1 MAGEINSGDIDI
13 FHHIGL
19 ITGDMTAMIARYEQ
33 LGFAFTPLSMPRI
46 PMTPG
51 GAPEILG
58 PGNRCAI
65 FENDYLEV
73 LAVID
78 HERWARVSKAQRGSF
93 DIDPP
98 LARYQ
103 GLHVMHFGCD
113 DIAAVRRR
121 YAAEGIVSSD
131 VMTFQRDV
139 DTQSGP
145 QMMTAKVVGFPHGGN
160 LPSLTQIAQHVTPE
174 LVLQPRY
181 QHHPNGA
188 RAIAEVILCDPSPA
202 ETAARYACLAG
213 HPVVKQDDGFVIDL
227 CRARLIVVAP
237 EHLSALI
244 PGAVPPTLPYLAGFT
259 VRVDDLATPRDV
271 LRTGQVRFLEAN
283 SRVIVAADDAF
294 GCAVLF
300 AA

>member
-1 MAGEINSGDIDI
+1 
-13 FHHIGL
+13 
-19 ITGDMTAMIARYEQ
+19 MIARYEQ
-33 LGFAFTPLSMPRI
+33 LGFSFTPLSMPRI
-46 PMTPG
+46 PLTPG

-65 FENDYLEV
+65 FEKDYLEV

-78 HERWARVSKAQRGSF
+78 RERWARVSTAQRGSF

-113 DIAAVRRR
+113 DIEVVRRR
-121 YAAEGIVSSD
+121 YAAEGIAASEVI
-131 VMTFQRDV
+131 TFQRNV
-139 DTQSGP
+139 ETPSGP
-145 QMMTAKVVGFPHGGN
+145 QMMTAKVIGFPHGGN

-181 QHHPNGA
+181 QQHRNGA
-188 RAIAEVILCDPSPA
+188 RAIAEVILCDPEPE
-202 ETAARYACLAG
+202 ETASRYARIAG
-213 HPVVKQDDGFVIDL
+213 HALMRQDDGFVIDL
-227 CRARLIVVAP
+227 GRARLIVVAP
-237 EHLSALI
+237 AQLSALI
-244 PGAVPPTLPYLAGFT
+244 PGAVPPCLPYLAGFT
-259 VRVDDLATPRDV
+259 VRVDDLAKPRDV
-271 LRTGQVRFLEAN
+271 LRAGGVPFIEAKD
-283 SRVIVAADDAF
+283 RVIVAAQDAF

>member
-1 MAGEINSGDIDI
+1 MNGDIDI

-19 ITGDMTAMIARYEQ
+19 ITGDMAALIARYEQ
-33 LGFAFTPLSMPRI
+33 LGFSFTPLSMPRI
-46 PMTPG
+46 ALTPG

-65 FENDYLEV
+65 FEKDYLEV

-78 HERWARVSKAQRGSF
+78 QERWARVTKAQRGSF

-113 DIAAVRRR
+113 DIESVRRR
-121 YAAEGIVSSD
+121 YAAEGIASSE
-131 VMTFQRDV
+131 VITFQRNV
-139 DTQSGP
+139 DTPTGP
-145 QMMTAKVVGFPHGGN
+145 QMMTAKCVAFPQGGN

-174 LVLQPRY
+174 LVLQERY
-181 QHHPNGA
+181 QHHANGA
-188 RAIAEVILCDPSPA
+188 RAITEVILCDPA
-202 ETAARYACLAG
+202 AADVAARYAKIAG
-213 HPVVKQDDGFVIDL
+213 QKVTRQSDAFVVDIG
-227 CRARLIVVAP
+227 RARLIVVAP
-237 EHLSALI
+237 KHLTALI

-259 VRVDDLATPRDV
+259 VRVDDLDKPRAV
-271 LRTGQVRFLEAN
+271 LRDAKLPFQEAGK
-283 SRVIVAADDAF
+283 RVIVSAADAF

-300 AA
+300 ES

>member
-1 MAGEINSGDIDI
+1 MPHQNDAGDIDI

-19 ITGDMTAMIARYEQ
+19 ITGDMAALIARYEQ

-46 PMTPG
+46 ALTPG

-65 FENDYLEV
+65 LEKDYLEV

-78 HERWARVSKAQRGSF
+78 HERWARVSKTQRGSF

-113 DIAAVRRR
+113 DIEAVRRR
-121 YAAEGIVSSD
+121 YAAEGIASSEII
-131 VMTFQRDV
+131 TFQRNV
-139 DTQSGP
+139 ETPGGL
-145 QMMTAKVVGFPHGGN
+145 QMMTAKVIGFPQGGN

-181 QHHPNGA
+181 QQHRNGA
-188 RAIAEVILCDPSPA
+188 RAIAEVILCDPAPE
-202 ETAARYACLAG
+202 ETASRYARIAG
-213 HPVVKQDDGFVIDL
+213 HPVMWQDGGFVVDL
-227 CRARLIVVAP
+227 GRGRLIVVAP

-244 PGAVPPTLPYLAGFT
+244 PGAVPPCLPYLAGFT
-259 VRVDDLATPRDV
+259 VKVDDLAQPRDV
-271 LRTGQVRFLEAN
+271 LRASDVPFIEAKD
-283 SRVIVAADDAF
+283 RVIIAATDAF

>member
-1 MAGEINSGDIDI
+1 MSGDIDI

-19 ITGDMTAMIARYEQ
+19 ITRDMAALIARYEQ
-33 LGFAFTPLSMPRI
+33 LGFVFTPLSMPRI
-46 PMTPG
+46 PLTPG

-65 FENDYLEV
+65 FERDYLEV

-78 HERWARVSKAQRGSF
+78 PERWAKVSKAQRGSF

-103 GLHVMHFGCD
+103 GLHVMHFGTD

-121 YAAEGIVSSD
+121 YAAEGVVASEI
-131 VMTFQRDV
+131 MTFQRDV
-139 DTQSGP
+139 DTPDGRR
-145 QMMTAKVVGFPHGGN
+145 MMTAKCVAFPQGGN

-188 RAIAEVILCDPSPA
+188 RGIGAVILCDPA
-202 ETAARYACLAG
+202 VDEIAARYARIAG
-213 HPVVKQDDGFVIDL
+213 HEVTREGDARVIDL
-227 CRARLIVVAP
+227 GRARLIVVAP
-237 EHLSALI
+237 QHLATLI
-244 PGAVPPTLPYLAGFT
+244 PGVASPVLPYLAGFT
-259 VRVDDLATPRDV
+259 VTVEDLAQPRRILNTAAIPFAEQDGR
-271 LRTGQVRFLEAN
+271 L
-283 SRVIVAADDAF
+283 IVAAGDAF

-300 AA
+300 EAKRR